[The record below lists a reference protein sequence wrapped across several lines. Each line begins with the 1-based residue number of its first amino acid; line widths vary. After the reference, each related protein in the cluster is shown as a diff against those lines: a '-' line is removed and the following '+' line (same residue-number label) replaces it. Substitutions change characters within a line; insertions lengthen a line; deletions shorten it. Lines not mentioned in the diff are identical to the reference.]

1 MIPLFQFWVVSGQKW
16 PRRMLTF
23 VKITLREHRA
33 QNVRSLNRST
43 KFSFD
48 LLSTNLQVSK
58 TLEKTNAIYFIPMMK
73 LVVFKRSK
81 KAVVLGPCMA
91 TRFCKPNVM
100 SRFKS
105 SQSSLLQCALLNK
118 LYWAIKRVV
127 IKCLI
132 VLADRNECI
141 WLPVISLNKTV
152 RHPNMATS
160 ISPRF
165 NWHWSATG
173 LFASVRRS
181 VEGRL

>member
-1 MIPLFQFWVVSGQKW
+1 
-16 PRRMLTF
+16 MLTF

-33 QNVRSLNRST
+33 QNVRSLNGIT

-73 LVVFKRSK
+73 LIVFKRSK
-81 KAVVLGPCMA
+81 KVVVLGPCRA
-91 TRFCKPNVM
+91 TRFCKPNAANVM

-118 LYWAIKRVV
+118 LYWAIKRVN
-127 IKCLI
+127 IKYLI

-152 RHPNMATS
+152 RYPNMASS
-160 ISPRF
+160 ISSRF
-165 NWHWSATG
+165 SWHWSATE
-173 LFASVRRS
+173 LFASVGRS
-181 VEGRL
+181 VERRL

>member
-1 MIPLFQFWVVSGQKW
+1 
-16 PRRMLTF
+16 MLTF

-132 VLADRNECI
+132 VLADINECI

-152 RHPNMATS
+152 RNPNMATS

-181 VEGRL
+181 AEGRL